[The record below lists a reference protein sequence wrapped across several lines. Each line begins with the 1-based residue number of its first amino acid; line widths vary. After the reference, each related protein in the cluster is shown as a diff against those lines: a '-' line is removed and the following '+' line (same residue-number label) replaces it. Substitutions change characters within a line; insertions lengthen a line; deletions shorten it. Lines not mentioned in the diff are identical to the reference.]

1 MVGAVPLARVALD
14 AGTRGGMGDR
24 VVPGV
29 LWTELQSVYAS
40 RPVREV
46 SGDIMSP
53 LSPEKQIDLSFAP

>member
-1 MVGAVPLARVALD
+1 MVGAVLLARVVLD
-14 AGTRGGMGDR
+14 AGTRGR

-53 LSPEKQIDLSFAP
+53 LSPEKQIDLWFAP